1 MQRGGDAGATG
12 ASRLAAYPQ
21 RLVGT
26 VMLTLAVT
34 GCAGSGQSPFL
45 ANTNGASLA
54 LESIEGPPP
63 AVFHKFVLDLTE
75 EAAARQIAVAAR
87 GAAAPYRLRGYLA
100 THAEAGTT
108 SIAWVWDIYDGTERR
123 AFRITGEERAGPG
136 GKAWAAADD
145 QVLRRIARASMEQV
159 AAFIA
164 TAPAPQSP
172 GPEVAAVSPEPGQS
186 LLARIDDFRPEAAG
200 IFRLFRSQPASIE
213 IGADPAGTPPAE
225 DIPLPRYRPAPIG
238 GAPALAFAP
247 EQ

>member
-1 MQRGGDAGATG
+1 MQRDGGAGATG

-26 VMLTLAVT
+26 LMLTFAVT
-34 GCAGSGQSPFL
+34 GCAGSGQSPLL
-45 ANTNGASLA
+45 ANTSGASLA

-100 THAEAGTT
+100 AHAEAGAT
-108 SIAWVWDIYDGTERR
+108 SIPWVWDIYDGTERR

-159 AAFIA
+159 AAFLA
-164 TAPAPQSP
+164 SAPAPESLP
-172 GPEVAAVSPEPGQS
+172 VDVAAVPTERG

-200 IFRLFRSQPASIE
+200 IFRVFRREPAPVE
-213 IGADPAGTPPAE
+213 IGADGPGPA
-225 DIPLPRYRPAPIG
+225 DIPLPRYRPAPVG
-238 GAPALAFAP
+238 GTPALAFADP
-247 EQ
+247 GR